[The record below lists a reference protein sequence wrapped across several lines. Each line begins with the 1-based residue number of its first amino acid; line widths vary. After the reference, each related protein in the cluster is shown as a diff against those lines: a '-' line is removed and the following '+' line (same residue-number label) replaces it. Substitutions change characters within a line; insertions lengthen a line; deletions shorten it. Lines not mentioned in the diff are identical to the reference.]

1 MDADLQSLYQRTVL
15 EHCRSPR
22 NFHVIEGADRVA
34 EGFNPL
40 CGDKITV
47 YLRESSSPGMEG
59 ILPSGREDTLPPG
72 EEDTLPPG
80 KEDTLPPGR
89 EDTLPSGKEDTLPS
103 GREDTLPSLKRESPS
118 PGKEGIL
125 PSTEGGTPSPPAFIA
140 ELSFQASGCAICLAS
155 ASMMTE
161 LLGGEAADEGR
172 RRSERVL
179 ETFHP
184 GAENGLSNLGDIVAL
199 GSVRAYPSRIRCVTL
214 PWRTFIAALEGDSG
228 TVSTE

>member
-47 YLRESSSPGMEG
+47 YLRESSSPGKEG
-59 ILPSGREDTLPPG
+59 ILPSGREDTLPP
-72 EEDTLPPG
+72 
-80 KEDTLPPGR
+80 
-89 EDTLPSGKEDTLPS
+89 
-103 GREDTLPSLKRESPS
+103 LKRESPS

>member
-1 MDADLQSLYQRTVL
+1 MGADLQSLYQRTVL

-22 NFHVIEGADRVA
+22 NFHVIEAADRVA

-40 CGDKITV
+40 CGDKVTV
-47 YLRESSSPGMEG
+47 YLRASPSPEKES
-59 ILPSGREDTLPPG
+59 ILP
-72 EEDTLPPG
+72 
-80 KEDTLPPGR
+80 
-89 EDTLPSGKEDTLPS
+89 
-103 GREDTLPSLKRESPS
+103 

-125 PSTEGGTPSPPAFIA
+125 PSIEGGTPSLPAFIT

-161 LLGGEAADEGR
+161 LLGGETADEAR
-172 RRSERVL
+172 RRSEQVL
-179 ETFHP
+179 GAFHP
-184 GAENGLSNLGDIVAL
+184 GVEDGLSSLGDIVAL

-214 PWRTFIAALEGDSG
+214 PWRTLTAALDREPN

>member
-1 MDADLQSLYQRTVL
+1 MRVGSRPRANYSARAMNADLQSLYQRTVL

-22 NFHVIEGADRVA
+22 NFHAIEQADRVA

-40 CGDKITV
+40 CGDKVTV
-47 YLRESSSPGMEG
+47 YLRESLSPAKES
-59 ILPSGREDTLPPG
+59 I
-72 EEDTLPPG
+72 LPPG
-80 KEDTLPPGR
+80 KEGI
-89 EDTLPSGKEDTLPS
+89 
-103 GREDTLPSLKRESPS
+103 LPSLKRESHSPGKESIPS

-125 PSTEGGTPSPPAFIA
+125 PSIEGWKPSLPAFIA

-155 ASMMTE
+155 ASMMTQ
-161 LLGGEAADEGR
+161 LLSGETAQEAR

-214 PWRTFIAALEGDSG
+214 PWRTFVAALDGDPG

>member
-1 MDADLQSLYQRTVL
+1 MGADLQSLYQRTVL

-22 NFHVIEGADRVA
+22 NFHVIEAADRVA

-40 CGDKITV
+40 CGDKVTV
-47 YLRESSSPGMEG
+47 YLRASPSPEKEG
-59 ILPSGREDTLPPG
+59 ILPSIERA
-72 EEDTLPPG
+72 
-80 KEDTLPPGR
+80 
-89 EDTLPSGKEDTLPS
+89 
-103 GREDTLPSLKRESPS
+103 SPS

-125 PSTEGGTPSPPAFIA
+125 PPGKEGILPSIERGTPSLPAFIT

-161 LLGGEAADEGR
+161 LLGGETADEAR
-172 RRSERVL
+172 RRSEQVL
-179 ETFHP
+179 GAFHP
-184 GAENGLSNLGDIVAL
+184 GVEDGLSNLGDIVAL

-214 PWRTFIAALEGDSG
+214 PWRTLTAALDREPN

>member
-1 MDADLQSLYQRTVL
+1 MNANLQSLYQRTVL

-22 NFHVIEGADRVA
+22 NFHAIEQADRVA

-40 CGDKITV
+40 CGDKVTV
-47 YLRESSSPGMEG
+47 YLRDSPSPAKER
-59 ILPSGREDTLPPG
+59 I
-72 EEDTLPPG
+72 LPPG
-80 KEDTLPPGR
+80 KER
-89 EDTLPSGKEDTLPS
+89 
-103 GREDTLPSLKRESPS
+103 
-118 PGKEGIL
+118 IL
-125 PSTEGGTPSPPAFIA
+125 PSIEGWKPSLPAFIA

-155 ASMMTE
+155 ASMMTQ
-161 LLGGEAADEGR
+161 LLSGETAQEAR

-184 GAENGLSNLGDIVAL
+184 GAENGLSSLGDIVAL

-214 PWRTFIAALEGDSG
+214 PWRTFIAALDREPT

>member
-59 ILPSGREDTLPPG
+59 ILPP
-72 EEDTLPPG
+72 
-80 KEDTLPPGR
+80 
-89 EDTLPSGKEDTLPS
+89 GKEDTLPS
-103 GREDTLPSLKRESPS
+103 GREDTLPPGKEGILPSLKRESPS

-125 PSTEGGTPSPPAFIA
+125 PSTEGGMPSPPAFIA

>member
-1 MDADLQSLYQRTVL
+1 MGADLQSLYQRTVL

-22 NFHVIEGADRVA
+22 NFHVIEAADRVA

-40 CGDKITV
+40 CGDKVTV
-47 YLRESSSPGMEG
+47 YLRESPSPGKEGILPPGKEG
-59 ILPSGREDTLPPG
+59 ILPSLKPETPS
-72 EEDTLPPG
+72 PG
-80 KEDTLPPGR
+80 KEGI
-89 EDTLPSGKEDTLPS
+89 LPSIE
-103 GREDTLPSLKRESPS
+103 RESPS

-125 PSTEGGTPSPPAFIA
+125 PSIERESPSPGKEGILPSIEGGTPSLPAFIT

-161 LLGGEAADEGR
+161 LLGGETAQGAR
-172 RRSERVL
+172 RRSEQVL
-179 ETFHP
+179 GAFHP
-184 GAENGLSNLGDIVAL
+184 GVEDGLSNLGDIVAL

-214 PWRTFIAALEGDSG
+214 PWRTLTAALDREPT